1 MIGFANYNDIDEL
14 KLLWSICFSDTQEFI
29 DNYFD
34 SLFEPCDVIVA
45 RENGKIVSMATIHKV
60 EYVEKDRSKPCG
72 YVYAVATRPEYRGKG
87 YFKKVMS
94 FAKKEAK
101 KRGFIGLVTVP
112 ATQELDKLYKKIGYK
127 TVSKFSLFQMSGEFA
142 RARVRY
148 PLTKCGREEFIN
160 MRQDYLNTHKSYIKL
175 DEKQL
180 GFVYDYVGAKN
191 ILTAEI
197 GGVKKYVVCE
207 KNDDLIVVK
216 EHNFTQSEMPL
227 IGRSIGAHY
236 NVPYVNIKVH
246 DAPNYSEKFT
256 YAMGITFGF
265 RKIKGY
271 ANLMLD

>member
-14 KLLWSICFSDTQEFI
+14 KLLWGECFSDTQEFI
-29 DNYFD
+29 DNYFG
-34 SLFEPCDVIVA
+34 SLFESCDVIVA
-45 RENGKIVSMATIHKV
+45 RENGKIVSMATLHKV
-60 EYVEKDRSKPCG
+60 EYVKKGKSKPCG
-72 YVYAVATRPEYRGKG
+72 YVYAVATRPEYRGQG

-112 ATQELDKLYKKIGYK
+112 ATQELVKLYKKIGYK

-160 MRQDYLNTHKSYIKL
+160 MRQEYLNTHKSYIKL
-175 DEKQL
+175 SEKQL
-180 GFVYDYVGAKN
+180 GFVYDYVGAEN
-191 ILTAEI
+191 ILTTDISGE
-197 GGVKKYVVCE
+197 KKYAVCE
-207 KNDDLIVVK
+207 KSNDLIVVK
-216 EHNFTQSEMPL
+216 EHNFTQSEVSML
-227 IGRSIGAHY
+227 GRSICAFY
-236 NVPYVNIKVH
+236 QVPYVNILV
-246 DAPNYSEKFT
+246 DDGPDYSEKFT

>member
-14 KLLWSICFSDTQEFI
+14 KLLWSECFSDTQEFI

-72 YVYAVATRPEYRGKG
+72 YVYAVATRPEYRGQG

-112 ATQELDKLYKKIGYK
+112 ATQELVKLYKKIGYK

-160 MRQDYLNTHKSYIKL
+160 MRQEYLNTHKSYIKL

-180 GFVYDYVGAKN
+180 GFVYDYVGAEN
-191 ILTAEI
+191 ILTTDISGE
-197 GGVKKYVVCE
+197 KKYAVCE
-207 KNDDLIVVK
+207 KSNDLIVVK
-216 EHNFTQSEMPL
+216 EHNFTQSEVSML
-227 IGRSIGAHY
+227 GRSICAFY
-236 NVPYVNIKVH
+236 QVPYVNILV
-246 DAPNYSEKFT
+246 DDGPDYSEKFT
-256 YAMGITFGF
+256 YAMGVSFGI

-271 ANLMLD
+271 AKLMLD